1 MPFPAESSYSTR
13 KTADKGPE
21 PEKYQDTGDFFSA
34 LLGLYIVKNIVDAN
48 GGRLEIQSEIG
59 KGTTVRVVHALS
71 YG

>member
-34 LLGLYIVKNIVDAN
+34 LLVD
-48 GGRLEIQSEIG
+48 
-59 KGTTVRVVHALS
+59 
-71 YG
+71 